1 MVVRMV
7 SRLSNCFVSRRR
19 GGRLSP
25 SFGNK
30 CSSRALCRLCGSVLR
45 FLCSLKLPVGT
56 GPVPWLASLGDVV
69 LAAWSLVFMTGATG

>member
-25 SFGNK
+25 
-30 CSSRALCRLCGSVLR
+30 R